1 MLCAVDPVVC
11 LNFIGFVVQIVSI
24 IGCHRI
30 YASKGR
36 KGGAFVGFSLGPLG
50 FVLACLVKPVKR
62 DPRLDGIQINKAIKQ
77 PISRIVLL
85 VLGLI
90 LSCIWY
96 CLLGGVESRSVENF
110 LGFLLLAGLAI
121 LVMGIICRTV
131 AAVRQT
137 SRRRADAGN
146 PQCQYNVAVAIL
158 NGEGNVFKT
167 LDTSLAIGYLKRSAE
182 QGYQPAIAAI
192 EEIRE
197 RGVDVGFVAHAR
209 VCNAPINPETGASL
223 TEDELEKRRADGHP
237 VDRCHQELTDE
248 DVFCPACGAEISSA
262 KGSTVQVDA
271 QSVVPRK
278 QAVSWSLVAACIML
292 FLCGGRWFV
301 NYQKE
306 KVQKNLDGLLNF
318 NKRQTDEFLNS
329 YYERHSNE
337 MAALKDAADFFNQ
350 RKQREWAE
358 KATEIMGFKVTQ
370 MEVESLSHSELRKVL
385 EALVRCE
392 NAFQKIDEEMREYYR
407 EQQHGSSRYTDY
419 LDGLEA
425 SLKTLDQAIESFLA
439 TKAPVSHGSMTV
451 TQTTNRLEQGW
462 IDVARSEL
470 KQFGAAVRICRK
482 NLESDLATDSSV
494 TDEILADPDYKAG
507 MTDESRQTFVQN
519 WVKVCKAVDYNPLAG
534 E

>member
-1 MLCAVDPVVC
+1 MLCAVDPDGF
-11 LNFIGFVVQIVSI
+11 LNFIGIVVLIVSI

-30 YASKGR
+30 YDSKGR
-36 KGGAFVGFSLGPLG
+36 KGGALVGFAFGPLG

-62 DPRLDGIQINKAIKQ
+62 DPRLDGLQVKKAIKY
-77 PISRIVLL
+77 PIVPFVLIL
-85 VLGLI
+85 VGLI
-90 LSCIWY
+90 LIFISY
-96 CLLGGVESRSVENF
+96 YLLFAFGIDGDF
-110 LGFLLLAGLAI
+110 LGFLILAGLAMF
-121 LVMGIICRTV
+121 VSGVICHTV
-131 AAVRQT
+131 AVVRQT

-146 PQCQYNVAVAIL
+146 AQCQYNVAVAIL

-192 EEIRE
+192 GEIRQ

-237 VDRCHQELTDE
+237 VDRCRQELTDE
-248 DVFCPACGAEISSA
+248 DVFCPACGAETSPA
-262 KGSTVQVDA
+262 NGSTPQVDA
-271 QSVVPRK
+271 QSVAPRK
-278 QAVSWSLVAACIML
+278 KAVSWGRVAACIML
-292 FLCGGRWFV
+292 FLFGMRLFF
-301 NYQKE
+301 NYQKKKDQE
-306 KVQKNLDGLLNF
+306 NLDGLLNF
-318 NKRQTDEFLNS
+318 NKRQTDAFLNF
-329 YYERHSNE
+329 YKRHSFA
-337 MAALKDAADFFNQ
+337 MSDSKDTPADSFIQ
-350 RKQREWAE
+350 RKSKQREWAE
-358 KATEIMGFKVTQ
+358 KATEIMGF
-370 MEVESLSHSELRKVL
+370 EVSQTDVDALSHSELRKVF

-392 NAFQKIDEEMREYYR
+392 NAFQKIDEEIQEYYR

-425 SLKTLDQAIESFLA
+425 SLKELDQAIESFMA

-451 TQTTNRLEQGW
+451 TQATNRLEQGL

-470 KQFGAAVRICRK
+470 KQFGVVVRICRK
-482 NLESDLATDSSV
+482 NLESDLATYSLV
-494 TDEILADPDYKAG
+494 TYEIFADPDCKAV
-507 MTDESRQTFVQN
+507 MTDESQQTFLQN